1 MTENFI
7 RPLVDKFLIVP
18 VLTYNPT
25 AYNYCVLFKKGSLTP
40 EQLEYHSQH
49 YLNFCIVDTTAIIKK
64 GDVALDLLNTGDSGI
79 HKVSNEFIANS
90 LNNHPNIHIQPDTPF
105 TRFVGC
111 KQIVKIVA
119 STDKSLNLNNV
130 PEGLIEA
137 WLEDPTIKIEDV
149 FLIEGELQVVVNENY
164 IPHQ

>member
-7 RPLVDKFLIVP
+7 RPLVDKYLLAPIH
-18 VLTYNPT
+18 TEKPT
-25 AYNYCVLFKKGSLTP
+25 AWNYTMLFKEGSLTSG
-40 EQLEYHSQH
+40 QIEYYSTFH
-49 YLNFCIVDTTAIIKK
+49 LNFCIVDTTAIIKK
-64 GDVALDLLNTGDSGI
+64 GDVALDLLNNGDSGV
-79 HKVSNEFIANS
+79 HKVSSEFIATS
-90 LNNHPNIHIQPDTPF
+90 LNNHPIIQQDSPF
-105 TRFVGC
+105 SRYVSC

-149 FLIEGELQVVVNENY
+149 FFIDEELQVVLNENY

>member
-1 MTENFI
+1 MTKNFI

-18 VLTYNPT
+18 VYTNNST
-25 AYNYCVLFKKGSLTP
+25 AWNYAMLSKKGSLSLD
-40 EQLEYHSQH
+40 QLEYYSGFHLS
-49 YLNFCIVDTTAIIKK
+49 FCIVDTTTIIKK
-64 GDVALDLLNTGDSGI
+64 GDVALDLLNNRESGV
-79 HKVSNEFIANS
+79 HKVDNDYIAS
-90 LNNHPNIHIQPDTPF
+90 KFNNCSIIQSDTPF

-111 KQIVKIVA
+111 KQVVKIIA
-119 STDKSLNLNNV
+119 STDKTLNLNNV

-149 FLIEGELQVVVNENY
+149 FLLDGELQVVLNENY